1 MSELNDIWNDNS
13 KGKLPADK
21 LMAYLEGRL
30 SAEEQREVEL
40 WLSEEGMESDA
51 SEGLMNMPSGD
62 TKKIAQQLN
71 RQLQQKL
78 GERRGRK
85 KRVRFGQQW
94 PIIAMLIIILLS
106 ILAFGVFYLLSK

>member
-1 MSELNDIWNDNS
+1 MSELNDIWKNN
-13 KGKLPADK
+13 KGKLPDDK

-51 SEGLMNMPSGD
+51 SEGLKEISATD
-62 TKKIAQQLN
+62 TKNITQQLN

-85 KRVRFGQQW
+85 KRAQFGQQW
-94 PIIAMLIIILLS
+94 PVITTVVIILLS
-106 ILAFGVFYLLSK
+106 ILAFGVFYLLIK